1 VVAPEEE
8 KKSEAS
14 EENEGNDQWAQG
26 FEKEKHENS
35 EEKKDWGFGNLVE

>member
-14 EENEGNDQWAQG
+14 EENERKDQWGQG
-26 FEKEKHENS
+26 FEEEKHENS
-35 EEKKDWGFGNLVE
+35 EEEKDWGFGNLAE